1 MIEFKEKLRTY
12 QSEIE
17 SAVDQYLPAEGTRPS
32 RIHDAMLYSMRAG
45 GKRLR
50 PVLVLAA
57 SELFENT
64 SDAMPAAIAV
74 ESLHTYSL
82 IHDDLPS
89 IDNADLRRGSPTS
102 HKQFDEATAVL
113 AGDALLTYAF
123 QLLARHYSDQPEV
136 CAKLVGELGETAG
149 SEKLIGGQMEDILG
163 EGAPLSEDTL
173 NFIHLNKTSAL
184 IECSLVM
191 GGVIGGANQEQ
202 IDALRA
208 YGREIGIA
216 FQIIDDILD
225 ATSDEATMGKSIGS
239 DAELDKTTYVKLHGL
254 EKSREFAASRTQKA
268 IEICSTLPGETDFL
282 VGLASYLENRLN

>member
-1 MIEFKEKLRTY
+1 MEFKEKLRAY
-12 QSEIE
+12 QSEVE
-17 SAVDQYLPAEGTRPS
+17 SAVEQYLPAAGTRPS
-32 RIHDAMLYSMRAG
+32 RIHEAMLYSMRAG

-57 SELFENT
+57 HSLFASKLNP
-64 SDAMPAAIAV
+64 MPAAIAV

-89 IDNADLRRGSPTS
+89 IDNADLRRGKPTS

-123 QLLARHYSDQPEV
+123 QLLARHYAAAPEV
-136 CAKLVGELGETAG
+136 CAKLVAELGETAG
-149 SEKLIGGQMEDILG
+149 SERLIGGQMEDILG

-184 IECSLVM
+184 IECCLVM
-191 GGVIGGANQEQ
+191 GGTIGGASEEQ
-202 IDALRA
+202 LAALRA

-225 ATSDEATMGKSIGS
+225 ATSDEETMGKSIGS

-254 EKSREFAASRTQKA
+254 EKSRELAHARTQEA
-268 IEICSTLPGETDFL
+268 IRICSTLPGDTEFL

>member
-1 MIEFKEKLRTY
+1 MEFKEKLRGY
-12 QSEIE
+12 QREVE

-32 RIHDAMLYSMRAG
+32 RIHEAMLYSVRAG

-57 SELFENT
+57 KNLFANEI
-64 SDAMPAAIAV
+64 DAMPAAIAV
-74 ESLHTYSL
+74 ECLHTYSL

-89 IDNADLRRGSPTS
+89 IDNADLRRGEATS
-102 HKQFDEATAVL
+102 HKKFDEATAVL

-123 QLLARHYSDQPEV
+123 QLLARHYADSPEV
-136 CAKLVGELGETAG
+136 CAKLVAELGETAG
-149 SEKLIGGQMEDILG
+149 SERLIGGQMEDILG

-184 IECSLVM
+184 IECCLVM
-191 GGVIGGANQEQ
+191 GGIIGGASAE
-202 IDALRA
+202 DLAALRA

-216 FQIIDDILD
+216 FQIIDDVLD

-254 EKSREFAASRTQKA
+254 ERSRELAAARTQEA
-268 IEICSTLPGETDFL
+268 IRICQGLPGDTEFL
-282 VGLASYLENRLN
+282 VGLANYLQNRLN

>member
-1 MIEFKEKLRTY
+1 MEFKEKLRAY
-12 QSEIE
+12 QTEIE
-17 SAVDQYLPAEGTRPS
+17 SAIEEYLPTAQTRPS
-32 RIHDAMLYSMRAG
+32 HIHEAMLYSLRAG

-50 PVLVLAA
+50 PILVLAA
-57 SELFENT
+57 RELFGGEAI
-64 SDAMPAAIAV
+64 AMPAAISV

-89 IDNADLRRGSPTS
+89 IDDGDLRRGKPTC

-123 QLLARHYSDQPEV
+123 QLLAKHYGDSPEI
-136 CAKLVGELGETAG
+136 CTKLVAELSDTAG
-149 SEKLIGGQMEDILG
+149 SERLIGGQMEDILG

-184 IECSLVM
+184 IECCLVM
-191 GGVIGGANQEQ
+191 GGIVGQADAGQ
-202 IDALRA
+202 IESLRA

-225 ATSDEATMGKSIGS
+225 ATSDEATLGKNTGS
-239 DAELDKTTYVKLHGL
+239 DAEMEKTTYVKLHGL
-254 EKSREFAASRTQKA
+254 EKSRQLAAQRTGRA
-268 IEICSTLPGETDFL
+268 IELCSELPGDTSFL
-282 VGLASYLENRLN
+282 EGLASYLENRLN

>member
-1 MIEFKEKLRTY
+1 MEFKEKLRAY
-12 QSEIE
+12 QSEVE

-32 RIHDAMLYSMRAG
+32 RIHEAMLYSMRAG

-57 SELFENT
+57 NKLLNSPL
-64 SDAMPAAIAV
+64 DAMPAAIAV
-74 ESLHTYSL
+74 ECLHTYSL

-89 IDNADLRRGSPTS
+89 IDNADLRRGKPTS
-102 HKQFDEATAVL
+102 HKRFDESTAVL

-123 QLLARHYSDQPEV
+123 QLLTRHYAETPDI
-136 CAKLVGELGETAG
+136 CAKLVSELAETAG
-149 SEKLIGGQMEDILG
+149 SQRLIGGQVEDILG
-163 EGAPLSEDTL
+163 EGAPISEDTL

-184 IECSLVM
+184 IECCLAM
-191 GGVIGGANQEQ
+191 GGIIGGASEEQ
-202 IDALRA
+202 LEALRS

-239 DAELDKTTYVKLHGL
+239 DAALDKTTYVKIHGL
-254 EKSREFAASRTQKA
+254 EKSRELAAERTQKA
-268 IEICSTLPGETDFL
+268 ISICETFPGESEFL
-282 VGLASYLENRLN
+282 VGLASYLENRLS

>member
-1 MIEFKEKLRTY
+1 MEFKEKLRAY
-12 QSEIE
+12 QSEVE

-32 RIHDAMLYSMRAG
+32 QIHEAMLYSMRAG

-57 SELFENT
+57 SKLFSSARN
-64 SDAMPAAIAV
+64 AMPAAIAV

-89 IDNADLRRGSPTS
+89 IDNADLRRGKATS
-102 HKQFDEATAVL
+102 HKQFDEATAIL

-123 QLLARHYSDQPEV
+123 QLIARHYADTPEA
-136 CAKLVGELGETAG
+136 CALLIGELGETAG
-149 SEKLIGGQMEDILG
+149 SERLIGGQMEDILG

-191 GGVIGGANQEQ
+191 GGIIGGANDEQ
-202 IDALRA
+202 IASLRA

-225 ATSDEATMGKSIGS
+225 ATSDEKTMGKSIGS

-254 EKSREFAASRTQKA
+254 AKSREFAAERTQNA
-268 IEICSTLPGETDFL
+268 IDICSTLPGETDFL
-282 VGLASYLENRLN
+282 VGLASHLENRLN

>member
-1 MIEFKEKLRTY
+1 MEFKEKLRAY
-12 QSEIE
+12 QSEVE
-17 SAVDQYLPAEGTRPS
+17 SAVDQYLPAEGTRPN
-32 RIHDAMLYSMRAG
+32 RIHEAMLYSMRAG

-57 SELFENT
+57 NELFGGSLN
-64 SDAMPAAIAV
+64 AMPAAIAV

-89 IDNADLRRGSPTS
+89 IDNADLRRGKPTS

-123 QLLARHYSDQPEV
+123 QLLARHYAATPDV
-136 CAKLVGELGETAG
+136 CAKLVAELGETAG
-149 SEKLIGGQMEDILG
+149 SERLIGGQMEDILG

-173 NFIHLNKTSAL
+173 DFIHLNKTSAL
-184 IECSLVM
+184 IECCLVM
-191 GGVIGGANQEQ
+191 GGVIGGANQDQ

-254 EKSREFAASRTQKA
+254 DRSRQLAHCRTQEA
-268 IEICSTLPGETDFL
+268 IEICDKLPGDTAFL